1 MASAAALGAAEAIA
15 QTAAN
20 LPLAAAD
27 LGQAPASPDAP
38 QRPLLPREQARPEAP
53 PRSNPLWEI
62 PLASLAATRERPL
75 FSRAR
80 RPAALSAPA
89 PPSLAPA
96 AEPIPEAVAEEAPP
110 FTLLGT
116 VIDADQSL
124 AIFLS
129 QASNSVIRR
138 HIGEAESGWVLE
150 SIDDRTTKLAKN
162 ARQITLALPARGGEP
177 AQSAP
182 PAPVFTPPGFPA
194 PPAIPPAPPDPF
206 DASARRPH
214 GRPRP

>member
-1 MASAAALGAAEAIA
+1 MIRRAAACLMASAAALAAVEAIA

-20 LPLAAAD
+20 SPLATAD
-27 LGQAPASPDAP
+27 LGRAPAR
-38 QRPLLPREQARPEAP
+38 QEAP
-53 PRSNPLWEI
+53 PRGNPLWEI
-62 PLASLAATRERPL
+62 PLSSLAATRERPL

-80 RPAALSAPA
+80 RPAAPSAP
-89 PPSLAPA
+89 PPPQAPA
-96 AEPIPEAVAEEAPP
+96 AEPVPEAAAEEAPP

-116 VIDADQSL
+116 VVDADRSL
-124 AIFLS
+124 AIFMS
-129 QASNSVIRR
+129 QESNSVVRR

-150 SIDDRTTKLAKN
+150 TIDDRTTKLGKN

-177 AQSAP
+177 AQGAP

-194 PPAIPPAPPDPF
+194 APAIPPAPPDPF
-206 DASARRPH
+206 NASAGRPH